1 MAEET
6 PEGHLVES
14 MSAEEEASPNKND
27 GNEGTSSEE
36 SSLGRCL
43 STLISTIIQ
52 DFDNRAEHTLR
63 SQDQLSFALHRL
75 TAELDQLLDDAPLP
89 FVMQHAARISGV
101 RKRFT
106 SLNSVLKS
114 IQRRIDNIDRTLSA
128 ASLQDSVMFITAH
141 CANIE

>member
-75 TAELDQLLDDAPLP
+75 TAGSLFFSFYSPSSFLL
-89 FVMQHAARISGV
+89 
-101 RKRFT
+101 
-106 SLNSVLKS
+106 N
-114 IQRRIDNIDRTLSA
+114 LSPPKQPH
-128 ASLQDSVMFITAH
+128 LYP
-141 CANIE
+141 